1 MESLKFEIEE
11 KPYVRLQ
18 NWFGKFGNEF
28 KFEMMIT
35 CGVSEADKIFLGKI
49 LERKETIERFRGL
62 KDLGAGLV

>member
-35 CGVSEADKIFLGKI
+35 CGVSEA
-49 LERKETIERFRGL
+49 ERKFFWGRF
-62 KDLGAGLV
+62 